1 MPVSSIFCAK
11 KWLLLLFL
19 LVGAGGQPVGA
30 EKLSQPLVTDVS
42 QLLAEA
48 RALQQQY
55 KESEAL
61 AKYEQVLA
69 QAPGHYE
76 ALWQA
81 SVLSVRIG
89 ARYTDE
95 TRKAAYFAAARL
107 YSTRALVVKPE
118 GAESN
123 YAEALALVN
132 QATLLSNRGRL
143 VAYKEMKP
151 YVFKAV
157 DKAPKWADAWQLLGR
172 WHYRVDHYNVLE
184 KAYSQLFLGGMPGSA
199 STPKAIEALVKAH
212 ELEPKK
218 IQFCYDL
225 ARVHLNQGQRTRAS
239 NVLQEAAQLTPVT
252 SEELEM
258 SRRCRALLIQLN
270 RKMLKQLHHKVKK
283 TL

>member
-1 MPVSSIFCAK
+1 MPAYLVRFAK
-11 KWLLLLFL
+11 KWLLLL
-19 LVGAGGQPVGA
+19 LVVAGA
-30 EKLSQPLVTDVS
+30 ELSGSARAFS
-42 QLLAEA
+42 QAPAPDISKLLAEA
-48 RALQQQY
+48 RSLQQQY

-61 AKYEQVLA
+61 AKYEQVLR

-81 SVLSVRIG
+81 SVLSVHIG
-89 ARYTDE
+89 TRYTDE

-132 QATLLSNRGRL
+132 QATLLSSRGRL

-151 YVFKAV
+151 HVFKAV
-157 DKAPKWADAWQLLGR
+157 DKAPGWADAWQLLGR
-172 WHYRVDHYNVLE
+172 WHYRVDHYNPLE
-184 KAYSQLFLGGMPGSA
+184 KFYSQFFLGGMPGSA
-199 STPKAIEALVKAH
+199 STPRAIEALVKAH

-258 SRRCRALLIQLN
+258 SRRCRVMLIQLN
-270 RKMLKQLHHKVKK
+270 KKMLKQLHHKVKK